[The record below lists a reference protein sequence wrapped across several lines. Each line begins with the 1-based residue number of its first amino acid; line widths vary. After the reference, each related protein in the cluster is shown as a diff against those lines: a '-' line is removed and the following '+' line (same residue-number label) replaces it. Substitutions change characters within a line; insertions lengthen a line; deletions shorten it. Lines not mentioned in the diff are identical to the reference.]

1 MAALLINDVRN
12 DKANACP
19 KKQLRNP
26 WDLFKVRGRGRMD
39 GVMGQAMTSW

>member
-26 WDLFKVRGRGRMD
+26 WDLFKVRDRGEWM
-39 GVMGQAMTSW
+39 ASWATQ